1 MVIGLGTYLWFN
13 WMESREQLKGSTK
26 NTCAAISRWRI
37 CQPCCKKGIGIWLRA
52 SQAEWAEN
60 PLDKEV
66 ELKEFRTSVLGDDEW
81 IAKLRDEN
89 KKLRDENKKLRGLKL
104 TSADAKRANQLRR
117 SEKIRKIAQRNSQ
130 LKEEVSADMMTVTN
144 PMRKL

>member
-1 MVIGLGTYLWFN
+1 M
-13 WMESREQLKGSTK
+13 
-26 NTCAAISRWRI
+26 CAAISRWRI
-37 CQPCCKKGIGIWLRA
+37 CRPCCKKGIGIWLRA

-60 PLDKEV
+60 PLDKDV
-66 ELKEFRTSVLGDDEW
+66 ELKEFRTSVLGDDEL
-81 IAKLRDEN
+81 ITMLRQEITKLQDEN
-89 KKLRDENKKLRGLKL
+89 KKQAEEIKKLRGLKF

-117 SEKIRKIAQRNSQ
+117 SEKIRKIAERNSQ

>member
-1 MVIGLGTYLWFN
+1 ML
-13 WMESREQLKGSTK
+13 RQL
-26 NTCAAISRWRI
+26 
-37 CQPCCKKGIGIWLRA
+37 
-52 SQAEWAEN
+52 
-60 PLDKEV
+60 
-66 ELKEFRTSVLGDDEW
+66 FRTSVLGDDEW

-89 KKLRDENKKLRGLKL
+89 KKLRDENKKQAEEIKKQAEEIMKLRGLKL

>member
-1 MVIGLGTYLWFN
+1 M
-13 WMESREQLKGSTK
+13 
-26 NTCAAISRWRI
+26 
-37 CQPCCKKGIGIWLRA
+37 
-52 SQAEWAEN
+52 
-60 PLDKEV
+60 DKEV
-66 ELKEFRTSVLGDDEW
+66 ELKEFRTSVLGDDEL
-81 IAKLRDEN
+81 IAKQAEMI
-89 KKLRDENKKLRGLKL
+89 KKLRDEIKKLRGLKL

>member
-1 MVIGLGTYLWFN
+1 M
-13 WMESREQLKGSTK
+13 
-26 NTCAAISRWRI
+26 
-37 CQPCCKKGIGIWLRA
+37 
-52 SQAEWAEN
+52 
-60 PLDKEV
+60 DKEL
-66 ELKEFRTSVLGDDEW
+66 ELKEFRTSVLGDDEL
-81 IAKLRDEN
+81 IARLKQEIKKVRDKNQKQAE
-89 KKLRDENKKLRGLKL
+89 EIMKLRGLKL